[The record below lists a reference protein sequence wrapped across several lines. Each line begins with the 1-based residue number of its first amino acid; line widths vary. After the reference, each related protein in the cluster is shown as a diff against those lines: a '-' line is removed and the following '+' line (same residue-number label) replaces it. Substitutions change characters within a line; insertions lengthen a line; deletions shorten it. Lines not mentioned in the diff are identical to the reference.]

1 MTRAILAALA
11 LYTATA
17 LCFLS
22 YTAGVVSGVTRNHT
36 AVPCTDIDDVFLTP
50 SLGTPVAKALAQRRS
65 P

>member
-1 MTRAILAALA
+1 MTRAILLALA
-11 LYTATA
+11 LYVATA

-22 YTAGVVSGVTRNHT
+22 YTAGLIEGVTHHHT
-36 AVPCTDIDDVFLTP
+36 LAAYTDIDVFSAP